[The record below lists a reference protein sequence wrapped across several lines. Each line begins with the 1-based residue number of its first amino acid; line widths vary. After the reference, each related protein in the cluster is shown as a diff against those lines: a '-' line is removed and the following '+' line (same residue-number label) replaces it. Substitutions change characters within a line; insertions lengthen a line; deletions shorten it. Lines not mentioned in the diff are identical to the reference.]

1 MLSVL
6 KNIAERCAENI
17 NEATKYILGKR
28 EFAFMMEQNKKTA
41 EGMTWYE
48 DTIDD
53 HDIELKKDKFGR
65 SSKVLEV
72 QDSYVLER
80 DTNYVYC
87 ERKRLFQIGLD
98 SRLGTNYHAGLI
110 QDVEKKREDKAGVP
124 A

>member
-41 EGMTWYE
+41 EGLTWYE

-80 DTNYVYC
+80 DTYYV
-87 ERKRLFQIGLD
+87 
-98 SRLGTNYHAGLI
+98 
-110 QDVEKKREDKAGVP
+110 
-124 A
+124 